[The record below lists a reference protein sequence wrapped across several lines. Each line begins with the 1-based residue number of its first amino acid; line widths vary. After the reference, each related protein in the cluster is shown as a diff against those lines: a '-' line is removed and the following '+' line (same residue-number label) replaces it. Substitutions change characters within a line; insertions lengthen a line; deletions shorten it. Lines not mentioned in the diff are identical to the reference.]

1 MQEYTLFL
9 TWQGQEDVEWLE
21 LGQSR
26 GPGRDLGGD
35 EGVPTFFLKL
45 RK

>member
-9 TWQGQEDVEWLE
+9 TWGGQKDRE
-21 LGQSR
+21 LLR
-26 GPGRDLGGD
+26 CGPGKDLGGD